1 MPSIGE
7 YQAPAGVDKGCTVNC
22 SCPSCKPLGTRAM
35 VSRDATIRTNLKIDN
50 VPYKGNPVLNA
61 QRV

>member
-7 YQAPAGVDKGCTVNC
+7 YQAPAGVL
-22 SCPSCKPLGTRAM
+22 KPCMKKELSTRAM
-35 VSRDATIRTNLKIDN
+35 VSRNTTIRTNLKIDN
-50 VPYKGNPVLNA
+50 IPYKGNPVLNA